1 MLVWCI
7 ILTSCFALLVQYLGT
22 VFNSYWII
30 YHLLVYYNLLYGY
43 SNIDGKQLYMGK
55 SVNDCATWWVNCF
68 RQEIPSQSCISW
80 VSNSWRSTEMFH
92 FCINLKPMKA
102 FVSTWNQ
109 WKPLYQSGT
118 NENLC
123 IIHYDFQNVGALLTQ
138 KVSKDI
144 MVCTKWNV
152 CPFCIKW
159 RSLIYEKS
167 I

>member
-118 NENLC
+118 SESLC
-123 IIHYDFQNVGALLTQ
+123 INLEPMKTFVSYIMTFKMLVLYSLKKFQKTLWFVQNETFALS
-138 KVSKDI
+138 V
-144 MVCTKWNV
+144 
-152 CPFCIKW
+152 
-159 RSLIYEKS
+159 
-167 I
+167 